1 MAETGIKI
9 KNAPLTD
16 SISGGMKM
24 PISDG
29 SDLPKTT
36 SVTQLYNFVKSGLLN
51 TDGFALTSNIPTR
64 TSQLTND
71 SSFATT
77 SQIPTA
83 VSKLTND
90 SGFITETALAPYA
103 KTANIPTKI
112 SQLTNDSKYATTS
125 EIPTKVS
132 QLDNDSG
139 FITSAA
145 LEPYAKT
152 ANLPTKLSQ
161 FENDSKFISDTALA
175 PYAKTADLPTKLS
188 QFTNDSKFVSSDVTD
203 AMAKEIADNTV
214 NIDLMIEKKDSLGNA
229 KAISLDLAEWP
240 TLTGLPLMIVKSG
253 APAEIPSFIGQKYLD
268 TKNKKAYLA
277 FGVSSVSDWVVMN

>member
-9 KNAPLTD
+9 KDAPLTG

-90 SGFITETALAPYA
+90 SGFITEAALTPYA
-103 KTANIPTKI
+103 KTANIPTKT

-132 QLDNDSG
+132 QLDND
-139 FITSAA
+139 AK
-145 LEPYAKT
+145 YAT
-152 ANLPTKLSQ
+152 TP
-161 FENDSKFISDTALA
+161 
-175 PYAKTADLPTKLS
+175 
-188 QFTNDSKFVSSDVTD
+188 VTD
-203 AMAKEIADNTV
+203 ALAKSVAQNESD
-214 NIDLMIEKKDSLGNA
+214 IERLIESHDTLGHA
-229 KAISLDLAEWP
+229 KALSLDMM
-240 TLTGLPLMIVKSG
+240 TLPNIIGVPWLVISTDV
-253 APAEIPSFIGQKYLD
+253 PSTTPVFVGQIYLD
-268 TKNKKAYLA
+268 KTNKKVYFA
-277 FGVSSVSDWVVMN
+277 FGVSSSSDWVVLN

>member
-9 KNAPLTD
+9 KDAPLTG

-90 SGFITETALAPYA
+90 SGFITEAALTPYA
-103 KTANIPTKI
+103 KTANIPTK
-112 SQLTNDSKYATTS
+112 
-125 EIPTKVS
+125 VS
-132 QLDNDSG
+132 QL
-139 FITSAA
+139 
-145 LEPYAKT
+145 
-152 ANLPTKLSQ
+152 
-161 FENDSKFISDTALA
+161 
-175 PYAKTADLPTKLS
+175 
-188 QFTNDSKFVSSDVTD
+188 TNDSKFVSSDITD
-203 AMAKEIADNTV
+203 ALAKSIAQNSGDINSL
-214 NIDLMIEKKDSLGNA
+214 IASKDQLGEA
-229 KAISLDLAEWP
+229 KAISLDTEKWP
-240 TLTGLPLMIVKSG
+240 TMTGLPIMREGDG
-253 APAEIPSFIGQKYLD
+253 APAVIPDFVGQKYADITNRKL
-268 TKNKKAYLA
+268 YFA

>member
-9 KNAPLTD
+9 KDAPLTG

-90 SGFITETALAPYA
+90 SGFITEAALTPYA
-103 KTANIPTKI
+103 KTANIPTK
-112 SQLTNDSKYATTS
+112 
-125 EIPTKVS
+125 VS
-132 QLDNDSG
+132 QL
-139 FITSAA
+139 
-145 LEPYAKT
+145 
-152 ANLPTKLSQ
+152 
-161 FENDSKFISDTALA
+161 
-175 PYAKTADLPTKLS
+175 
-188 QFTNDSKFVSSDVTD
+188 TNDSKFVSSDITD
-203 AMAKEIADNTV
+203 ALAKSIAQNSGDI
-214 NIDLMIEKKDSLGNA
+214 NILIASKDQLGEA
-229 KAISLDLAEWP
+229 KAISLDMEKWP
-240 TLTGLPLMIVKSG
+240 TLTGLPITRAGDG
-253 APAEIPSFIGQKYLD
+253 APAVIPDFVGQKYADL
-268 TKNKKAYLA
+268 TNRKLYFA

>member
-9 KNAPLTD
+9 KNAPLTG

-36 SVTQLYNFVKSGLLN
+36 NVTQLYNFVKSGLLN

-90 SGFITETALAPYA
+90 SGFITEAALTPYA
-103 KTANIPTKI
+103 KTANIPTKV
-112 SQLTNDSKYATTS
+112 SQLTNDS
-125 EIPTKVS
+125 
-132 QLDNDSG
+132 N
-139 FITSAA
+139 
-145 LEPYAKT
+145 
-152 ANLPTKLSQ
+152 
-161 FENDSKFISDTALA
+161 
-175 PYAKTADLPTKLS
+175 
-188 QFTNDSKFVSSDVTD
+188 FVSSDITD
-203 AMAKEIADNTV
+203 ALAKSIAQNSGDINSLIASKDQLGEV
-214 NIDLMIEKKDSLGNA
+214 NV
-229 KAISLDLAEWP
+229 ISLDIKKWP
-240 TLTGLPLMIVKSG
+240 TITGLPIMRIGSGTPSMI
-253 APAEIPSFIGQKYLD
+253 PDFIGQQYAD
-268 TKNKKAYLA
+268 ITNKKLYFA

>member
-9 KNAPLTD
+9 KDAPLTG

-51 TDGFALTSNIPTR
+51 TDGFALTSNIPTK

-90 SGFITETALAPYA
+90 SGFITEAALTPYA
-103 KTANIPTKI
+103 KTANIPTK
-112 SQLTNDSKYATTS
+112 
-125 EIPTKVS
+125 VS
-132 QLDNDSG
+132 QL
-139 FITSAA
+139 
-145 LEPYAKT
+145 
-152 ANLPTKLSQ
+152 
-161 FENDSKFISDTALA
+161 
-175 PYAKTADLPTKLS
+175 
-188 QFTNDSKFVSSDVTD
+188 TNDSKFVSSDITD
-203 AMAKEIADNTV
+203 ALAKSIAQNSGDINSL
-214 NIDLMIEKKDSLGNA
+214 IASKDQLGEA
-229 KAISLDLAEWP
+229 KAISLDTEKWP
-240 TLTGLPLMIVKSG
+240 TMTGLPIMREGDG
-253 APAEIPSFIGQKYLD
+253 APAVIPDFVGQKYADITNRKL
-268 TKNKKAYLA
+268 YFA

>member
-9 KNAPLTD
+9 KDAPLTD

-51 TDGFALTSNIPTR
+51 TDGFALTSNIPTK

-90 SGFITETALAPYA
+90 SGFITEAALTPYA
-103 KTANIPTKI
+103 KTANVPTKV
-112 SQLTNDSKYATTS
+112 SQLTNDS
-125 EIPTKVS
+125 
-132 QLDNDSG
+132 N
-139 FITSAA
+139 
-145 LEPYAKT
+145 
-152 ANLPTKLSQ
+152 
-161 FENDSKFISDTALA
+161 
-175 PYAKTADLPTKLS
+175 
-188 QFTNDSKFVSSDVTD
+188 FVSSDITD
-203 AMAKEIADNTV
+203 ALAKSIAQNSGDINSL
-214 NIDLMIEKKDSLGNA
+214 IASKDQLGEA
-229 KAISLDLAEWP
+229 KAISLDTEKWP
-240 TLTGLPLMIVKSG
+240 TMTGLPIMREGDG
-253 APAEIPSFIGQKYLD
+253 APAVIPDFVGQKYADL
-268 TKNKKAYLA
+268 TNRKLYFA

>member
-9 KNAPLTD
+9 KDAPLTG

-71 SSFATT
+71 SGFATT
-77 SQIPTA
+77 SEIPTA

-90 SGFITETALAPYA
+90 SGFITEAALTPYA
-103 KTANIPTKI
+103 KTANIPTKV
-112 SQLTNDSKYATTS
+112 SQLTNDS
-125 EIPTKVS
+125 E
-132 QLDNDSG
+132 
-139 FITSAA
+139 
-145 LEPYAKT
+145 
-152 ANLPTKLSQ
+152 
-161 FENDSKFISDTALA
+161 
-175 PYAKTADLPTKLS
+175 
-188 QFTNDSKFVSSDVTD
+188 FVSSDITD
-203 AMAKEIADNTV
+203 ALAKSIAQNSGD
-214 NIDLMIEKKDSLGNA
+214 IERLIESKDQLGEA
-229 KAISLDLAEWP
+229 KVISLDMEKWP
-240 TLTGLPLMIVKSG
+240 TLTGLKTMIEGDG
-253 APAEIPSFIGQKYLD
+253 APAVIPDFVGQKYADL
-268 TKNKKAYLA
+268 TNRKLYFA

>member
-9 KNAPLTD
+9 KDAPLTG

-77 SQIPTA
+77 SQIPNA

-90 SGFITETALAPYA
+90 SGFITEAALTPYA
-103 KTANIPTKI
+103 KAANV
-112 SQLTNDSKYATTS
+112 
-125 EIPTKVS
+125 PTKVS
-132 QLDNDSG
+132 QL
-139 FITSAA
+139 
-145 LEPYAKT
+145 
-152 ANLPTKLSQ
+152 
-161 FENDSKFISDTALA
+161 
-175 PYAKTADLPTKLS
+175 
-188 QFTNDSKFVSSDVTD
+188 TNDSKFVSSDVTD
-203 AMAKEIADNTV
+203 AMAKEVAENTV
-214 NIDLMIEKKDSLGNA
+214 NIDLMIEKKDSLGHV
-229 KAISLDLAEWP
+229 KAISLNIEEWP